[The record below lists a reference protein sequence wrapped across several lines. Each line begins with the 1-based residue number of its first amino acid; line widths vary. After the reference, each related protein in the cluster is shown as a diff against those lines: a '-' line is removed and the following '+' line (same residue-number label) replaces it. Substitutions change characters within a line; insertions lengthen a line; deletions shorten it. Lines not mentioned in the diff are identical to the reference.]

1 MKPTER
7 LPFTQ
12 WADINRTDRFIAVEP
27 KSGYRRAL
35 PENEARVIYL
45 PPNASDE
52 VLGRALLEALDR
64 SRFIWPADEPEF
76 FERERFTQCSRN
88 WQKDFME
95 RYGYKTKRRPT
106 TVWIGVGRRGRR
118 GRFPSNRISA
128 TSQSILETFRQIEQS
143 SFQRRM
149 VRLQPARR
157 CAWRWTVASSCG
169 AKRIARRFNGRCCLR
184 IAVDYRHASLATRLG
199 RRTVLTLPLLPPPQK
214 N

>member
-95 RYGYKTKRRPT
+95 RYGYKTKREAYNSMDWCRAKKSE
-106 TVWIGVGRRGRR
+106 GK
-118 GRFPSNRISA
+118 ISIKPHKRDKPEYFRDLPADRTIVIPA
-128 TSQSILETFRQIEQS
+128 TDGAAAAGAAL
-143 SFQRRM
+143 
-149 VRLQPARR
+149 RLALDR
-157 CAWRWTVASSCG
+157 CE
-169 AKRIARRFNGRCCLR
+169 
-184 IAVDYRHASLATRLG
+184 
-199 RRTVLTLPLLPPPQK
+199 
-214 N
+214 